1 MSRERS
7 SRRLSVA
14 RRRELEVAAAV
25 AREAVTQFHVTS
37 AISLIELAAERV
49 SAVRM
54 LEIYL
59 RMHNITGPEG
69 ELLAYA
75 VLAAL
80 GHQASRGKAA
90 SLVVDGEDPVARD
103 NRSIFRVLR
112 SRLRGRVHHDLRR
125 WVELAT
131 GAAQAGLVEIHARH
145 AVKFA
150 RDLAETHSVSQ
161 ACTLYV
167 EMAGVPAPLRDSLY
181 IHLLDRLA
189 AEELPRPI
197 HGGGASPE
205 RVAVHPH
212 RPRRVV

>member
-1 MSRERS
+1 MSGEKS
-7 SRRLSVA
+7 ARRMSVA

-37 AISLIELAAERV
+37 AISLIELAAGRV

-69 ELLAYA
+69 ELLAYS

-80 GHQASRGKAA
+80 GHQAARGKAA
-90 SLVVDGEDPVARD
+90 SLVVDGEDPVARE
-103 NRSIFRVLR
+103 NSSVFRVLK

-131 GAAQAGLVEIHARH
+131 GAAQAGLIEIHTRH
-145 AVKFA
+145 AVRFA
-150 RDLAETHSVSQ
+150 RDLADTHSVSQ
-161 ACTLYV
+161 ACTIYT

-189 AEELPRPI
+189 SEELPRPI
-197 HGGGASPE
+197 HGGSSPQD

>member
-1 MSRERS
+1 MSRGKS
-7 SRRLSVA
+7 GRRMNVA

-25 AREAVTQFHVTS
+25 AREAVTQFHVSS
-37 AISLIELAAERV
+37 AISLIELAAGRV

-69 ELLAYA
+69 ELLAYS

-80 GHQASRGKAA
+80 GHRASKGKAS
-90 SLVVDGEDPVARD
+90 SLVVDGEDSVVQD
-103 NRSIFRVLR
+103 NNSLLRLLRV
-112 SRLRGRVHHDLRR
+112 RLRGRVHHDLRR

-131 GAAQAGLVEIHARH
+131 GAAQAGLVDIHVRH
-145 AVKFA
+145 AVRFA
-150 RDLAETHSVSQ
+150 RDLADSHTVAQ
-161 ACTLYV
+161 ACDLYV
-167 EMAGVPAPLRDSLY
+167 EMAGVPLTLRDSVY

-189 AEELPRPI
+189 NEELPRPFP
-197 HGGGASPE
+197 ATNPQE
-205 RVAVHPH
+205 RVALHAH